1 MDFIE
6 LNLCDKVGKILI
18 EAKIKYVKLKKRH
31 III

>member
-1 MDFIE
+1 MKKLKKNETSIYM
-6 LNLCDKVGKILI
+6 I